1 MYSHI
6 INGHYM
12 FGNTFIQPEMMHY
25 RNIAHH
31 NLAPVI
37 RPFPPYPDIKQCECS
52 QTGCGYYEDCSNRID
67 TPYTNPDENSD
78 DTCTDCPLC
87 SNGIVRDPLIY
98 NVVNVET
105 SIVKT
110 LKVTLYGVSKDMDK
124 TVEMKQGGRYA
135 VTYITESGLITSVG
149 YLELISDSVPDE
161 CTRYINS
168 SSAATASSA
177 YIGMDC
183 STEGHSNR
191 CKIYIATIRSIQDL
205 NDDEEAETIETKSMR
220 ERLQE
225 LLDAIDKGEL
235 VFCKKEECCT
245 TTEQVST
252 DDLEHTDNESST
264 DSESGSTDGA
274 ENKLDEP

>member
-31 NLAPVI
+31 NLAPVV
-37 RPFPPYPDIKQCECS
+37 RPFPPYPDLKQCECS
-52 QTGCGYYEDCSNRID
+52 PEGCGYYEDCANKID
-67 TPYTNPDENSD
+67 TPYTNPDDDSD
-78 DTCTDCPLC
+78 GSCTDCPLC
-87 SNGIVRDPLIY
+87 SNGIIRDPLVY
-98 NVVNVET
+98 NVVNIET
-105 SIVKT
+105 NIVKT
-110 LKVTLYGVSKDMDK
+110 LKVTLYGTSKDMDK
-124 TVEMKQGGRYA
+124 TIEMKQGGRYA
-135 VTYITESGLITSVG
+135 VTYITEKGLVTSVG

-168 SSAATASSA
+168 STASSASSA

-191 CKIYIATIRSIQDL
+191 CKIYIATIRFIQDL
-205 NDDEEAETIETKSMR
+205 NNGEEAETIETKSIK

-225 LLDAIDKGEL
+225 LLDAIENGEL
-235 VFCKKEECCT
+235 VFCNKDKECCSNM
-245 TTEQVST
+245 QSST
-252 DDLEHTDNESST
+252 DETEHIDNESNI

-274 ENKLDEP
+274 ENKSDEP